1 MFNPITSIIRQA
13 TRKPEDKL
21 NILTF
26 CTHERYETGLAMT
39 GHNFYAYRAQ
49 GIKDWNNNY
58 GKCPQN
64 YTLLD
69 PNLKQGQIPTW
80 IEFDLILS
88 QNKFGQF
95 QLAYPLAQKMNLP
108 IVSLEHTLPMPQWT
122 PQMREQLGNMRGK
135 MNVFISEYSLGRWN
149 WHSRNGDTT
158 IIHHMV
164 DTDVFTPIDPT
175 HPQQMDA
182 WEKQFAPRQN
192 HILSVV
198 NDWINRDW
206 CNPPGQ
212 KILTKN
218 GYKNIEDI
226 QINDIVITDSGL
238 YNKVIKTFKR
248 KYSGNLVR
256 LTLDN
261 NNTILLTPDHNIRM
275 YRKNKND
282 QWKYK
287 PVKNIKIGDKVRFPK
302 HVQTDFCV
310 TDTDYAWLIGL
321 IIGNGHITKNGN
333 IQICFKL
340 NDLNVAECAKQKLI
354 EITGCKVTISDRQK
368 HEGIY
373 LLECTSK
380 IFGNWLKS
388 KIYENNQKVIPQ
400 FILDSSQLIRI
411 ACLQGLFL
419 TDGSFKNGSKC
430 ARFVYSS
437 ISYKLSSQVS
447 SILHSCEIK
456 CSINE
461 ERRNTNKKQNTI
473 IYRVVGYGKENVSA
487 CKFIIDN
494 AIVDIVTNF
503 NGYEYTITNV
513 ELEAY
518 DGYVYNC
525 EVENDPSY
533 VIYPG
538 VVAHNCCNFQGWQR
552 ITRGLPIR
560 VVGDTPGL
568 SKPAPSIEALVDEYR
583 QSLIFLNTST
593 ISPVPTALLEAMA
606 CGCACV
612 STATCMIPEII
623 ENGVNGF
630 ISNNEA
636 ELRKYCEILLE
647 DNQFAKTLGYNAT
660 QTIKTKFNK
669 ERFLQQ
675 WDEVFRSVL

>member
-1 MFNPITSIIRQA
+1 MLNPITYILRQA
-13 TRKPEDKL
+13 TRTLEEPL

-175 HPQQMDA
+175 HPQQLED
-182 WEKQFAPRQN
+182 WEKQFEPRKS

-198 NDWINRDW
+198 NDWVNRDW
-206 CNPPGQ
+206 CQPAGQ
-212 KILTKN
+212 KILTIN

-226 QINDIVITDSGL
+226 TIGDRVITDSGL
-238 YNKVIKTFKR
+238 YHNVTHTFKR
-248 KYSGNLVR
+248 KYCGKLIQI
-256 LTLDN
+256 TLDN
-261 NNTILLTPDHNIRM
+261 NHKISFTPDHNIRM
-275 YRKNKND
+275 FRANKNN

-287 PVKNIKIGDKVRFPK
+287 ASKNLKIGDKLRFPK
-302 HVQTDFCV
+302 HIQTDFTN
-310 TDTDYAWLIGL
+310 TDTEYAWLIGL
-321 IIGNGHITKNGN
+321 IIGDGHITKNGC
-333 IQICFKL
+333 IQIYFKL
-340 NDLNVAECAKQKLI
+340 DDLRIAERAQVKLS
-354 EITGCKVTISDRQK
+354 EITNSNVNISDRRK
-368 HEGIY
+368 KDGVY
-373 LLECTSK
+373 LLECSSK
-380 IFGNWLKS
+380 IFGNWLRE
-388 KIYENNQKVIPQ
+388 KIYSNKQKIIPQ
-400 FILDSSQLIRI
+400 FILDASQHIRI
-411 ACLQGLFL
+411 SCLQGLFSA
-419 TDGSFKNGSKC
+419 DGSFKNGDRCS
-430 ARFVYSS
+430 RFVYSS
-437 ISYKLSSQVS
+437 ISQKLASQVNA
-447 SILHSCEIK
+447 ILHSCDIK
-456 CSINE
+456 CSIKE
-461 ERRNTNKKQNTI
+461 EIRNTK
-473 IYRVVGYGKENVSA
+473 IYRVTGYGKKNVNACEYIINSCIEDIEN
-487 CKFIIDN
+487 D
-494 AIVDIVTNF
+494 F

-513 ELEAY
+513 ELEPY

-525 EVENDPSY
+525 EVSNDPSY
-533 VIYPG
+533 VVYPG
-538 VVAHNCCNFQGWQR
+538 FVAHNCCNFQGWQR

-568 SKPAPSIEALVDEYR
+568 SKPAPSIEALVNEYR

-606 CGCACV
+606 CGCSCV